1 MDSYNIGISGITA
14 AQKAFEVIGN
24 NIANA
29 ATEGYHKQK
38 IELTPSYSGQVGDVL
53 FGGGVEITSVTRII
67 DTFLQQEIFD
77 QNALFGQVSQE
88 LSTLQTVE
96 STFGEFSEGSSLS
109 TALDDFFIAMQ
120 ELSAH
125 PTESIWQN
133 QAVTAA
139 QTLSDQFRTLSD
151 FLSNLEN
158 QIELEA
164 DNTVDQINI
173 LTSKVAELNESIS
186 KQEFAGGE
194 ANNLRDQ
201 RDQCIAE
208 ISELINVDVQTRDN
222 GMIDLS
228 VSSMPVVTGTSAI
241 ELRTGLTEDGELG
254 IGMVNTSTYT
264 SDIQGGKLGGLIS
277 LRNDIIPD
285 IQNALDEM
293 AGVIIQQI
301 NQYHV
306 QGIGS
311 EGSFTEITGL
321 PVGSGTLDS
330 LGKSI
335 ADGEIYIRVTD
346 TSTGEVT
353 RNLITVDVST
363 DSLSTIAAAISSI
376 TGLDAVVANSA
387 LHIQAESNYEF
398 DFLPAVLSEPTA
410 SVLTG
415 ETTPSITVSGIYTG
429 DENDTYK
436 FTVSG
441 AGSVGNGS
449 LQLEV
454 RADGGA
460 GDVIANVNI
469 GSGYAAGDN
478 IDIGNGIKIS
488 VGSGDFEEG
497 DNFEVDVFAQTDTS
511 GFLAAVGINTFFSG
525 SDASDIDVCSCI
537 IDDPGRIATA
547 LGSDTMD
554 NANVS
559 RMVDLQDQ
567 AMTELN
573 DQTLSECYRQLIT
586 DVGQDVSTK
595 QMRYDNIESV
605 IQNLKN
611 QESDTSGVNIND
623 EAAEMLVFEQM
634 FKAMSKYL
642 NIIQTSMSSLMN
654 VI

>member
-1 MDSYNIGISGITA
+1 MDSYYIGISGITA
-14 AQKAFEVIGN
+14 AQRAFEVIGN

-53 FGGGVEITSVTRII
+53 FGGGVEVTSVTRII
-67 DTFLQQEIFD
+67 DTFLQQEIFN
-77 QNALFGQVSQE
+77 QKSIFGQVSQE
-88 LSTLQTVE
+88 LSTLQTIE

-120 ELSAH
+120 DLSAH

-139 QTLSDQFRTLSD
+139 QSLSDQFRTSSD
-151 FLSNLEN
+151 FLSTLEE

-164 DNTVDQINI
+164 DNTVEQIN
-173 LTSKVAELNESIS
+173 LLVNRVAELNESIA

-208 ISELINVDVQTRDN
+208 ISELISVEAQTRDN

-228 VSSMPVVTGTSAI
+228 VSTMPVVTGTSAI

-254 IGMVNTSTYT
+254 IGMVNTTSYT
-264 SDIQGGKLGGLIS
+264 SDVQGGRLGGLIS

-285 IQNALDEM
+285 IKSDMDDL
-293 AGVIIQQI
+293 AGIIIQQI

-306 QGIGS
+306 QGVGS
-311 EGSFTEITGL
+311 EGSFTEISGW
-321 PVGSGTLDS
+321 PVASGTLDS
-330 LGKSI
+330 LGESI
-335 ADGEIYIRVTD
+335 SDGNIYIRVIN
-346 TSTGEVT
+346 TSTGEIT
-353 RNLITVDVST
+353 RNFIPVDVST

-376 TGLDAVVANSA
+376 TGLDAVVASSA
-387 LHIQAESNYEF
+387 LHIEAESNYEF

-415 ETTPSITVSGIYTG
+415 GTVPQITVSGIYTG

-454 RADGGA
+454 RADGGT
-460 GDVIANVNI
+460 GDVIATVSI
-469 GSGYAAGDN
+469 GSGYAAGDK

-488 VGSGDFEEG
+488 VGTGDFG
-497 DNFEVDVFAQTDTS
+497 ATDNFDVDVFAQTDTS

-525 SDASDIDVCSCI
+525 SNASDIDVCSDI
-537 IDDPGRIATA
+537 IDDLGRIATA
-547 LGSDTMD
+547 LGSDMMD

-559 RMVDLQDQ
+559 RIVDLQDKV
-567 AMTELN
+567 MTELN
-573 DQTLSECYRQLIT
+573 DQTLGEFYRQLIT
-586 DVGQDVSTK
+586 NVGQDVSTR
-595 QMRYDNIESV
+595 QMRYDNIEAV

-611 QESDTSGVNIND
+611 QESNTSGVNIND
-623 EAAEMLVFEQM
+623 EAAAMLVFEQM

-642 NIIQTSMSSLMN
+642 NIVQSSMSTVMD
-654 VI
+654 II